1 MDELKD
7 IDEIIKLIETQME
20 NGVGHVNF
28 DINENGITSINTV
41 QECCTKDMACQIPTL
56 HEGLDDKED

>member
-1 MDELKD
+1 MDELND

-20 NGVGHVNF
+20 NGAGHVNF

-41 QECCTKDMACQIPTL
+41 QERCTKDMACSIPTL
-56 HEGLDDKED
+56 HEGIDGNE

>member
-20 NGVGHVNF
+20 NGAGHVNF
-28 DINENGITSINTV
+28 EIDENGITGVTSVHEN
-41 QECCTKDMACQIPTL
+41 CKGNMACQIPTL
-56 HEGLDDKED
+56 HEGIDDKE